1 MFNVTRVK
9 RSQRGFT
16 LLELMLVLA
25 ISALITSGLA
35 MTLYQLSHL
44 TVKGQSELKAQHQL
58 QNVASWLNRDVVS
71 ASPSQAIVGST
82 TLTLTLPYYT
92 VGKDEMASYR
102 TIGYSYSEEDHTLT
116 RTQDGAS
123 QVIGREIGFISFGPA
138 GTVTDTLSITVTVS
152 FRGIERTSALR
163 FDLRLDTA
171 YWE

>member
-58 QNVASWLNRDVVS
+58 QNVASWLNRDVVQ
-71 ASPSQAIVGST
+71 ASKAEVGSYT
-82 TLTLTLPYYT
+82 MTLTLPHYT
-92 VGKDEMASYR
+92 FGQDVVVSDNSV
-102 TIGYSYSEEDHTLT
+102 GYSFSAEADTLT
-116 RTQDGAS
+116 RTQDGSS
-123 QVIGREIGFISFGPA
+123 QIIGREIDSISFGPA
-138 GTVTDTLSITVTVS
+138 GTVTDLLSVAVTVS

-163 FDLRLDTA
+163 FNLRLDTA
-171 YWE
+171 DWE